1 MSILHQ
7 PEPLKTD
14 NYEFVNAGNV
24 NDFMNRFNQPK
35 QDMNLEDTP
44 PDMGLEDDSETTER
58 ATIAMNAA
66 PAKATGKLIA
76 SVIDNTLPLG
86 LSLLAKGKLEDYKA
100 SEEDRTE
107 LENALAEYFKLKGAD
122 IPPGLMIVIL
132 ILMIYT
138 TKIPQALQDRKI
150 NTLRAELEA
159 EKAELAKIRLELESE
174 KAKEDE
180 EINK

>member
-1 MSILHQ
+1 MSLLH
-7 PEPLKTD
+7 EPPKD
-14 NYEFVNAGNV
+14 NYEFVNGSNV
-24 NDFMNRFNQPK
+24 NEFMNRFNQPK
-35 QDMNLEDTP
+35 QDMHIDDTP
-44 PDMGLEDDSETTER
+44 PNIPIEEIQEEAEQG
-58 ATIAMNAA
+58 MNAA

-86 LSLLAKGKLEDYKA
+86 LAILAKGKLEDYKA
-100 SEEDRTE
+100 SEDDRSE

-132 ILMIYT
+132 ILVIYT

-159 EKAELAKIRLELESE
+159 EKAEIAKIRLELEE
-174 KAKEDE
+174 KAKEE
-180 EINK
+180 STNE

>member
-1 MSILHQ
+1 MGLLHQ
-7 PEPLKTD
+7 TTNTE

-35 QDMNLEDTP
+35 QDMHIEDLP
-44 PDMGLEDDSETTER
+44 PDLQLEEEQAEK

-86 LSLLAKGKLEDYKA
+86 LSILAKGRLEDYKA

-132 ILMIYT
+132 IVVIYT

-159 EKAELAKIRLELESE
+159 EKAEVARIRLELEE
-174 KAKEDE
+174 KQITSNEQPITSNE
-180 EINK
+180 

>member
-1 MSILHQ
+1 MSLLHQ
-7 PEPLKTD
+7 PEPLKPD

-35 QDMNLEDTP
+35 QDMNLEDAP
-44 PDMGLEDDSETTER
+44 PDMGLADDTETVEK

-132 ILMIYT
+132 IVVIYT

-150 NTLRAELEA
+150 NTLRAQLEA
-159 EKAELAKIRLELESE
+159 EKAELAKIRLELEE